1 MHQPPYKHISKKKK
15 VPGCFYPNTFR
26 IFSDDVQDVSMG
38 LERINHE
45 YTIESYEPHPPR
57 PKSPNR
63 HKPHPYYAKFIRTNP
78 RFINEPISHMETE
91 AALLKQFPCMPSE
104 PISLKWYLPTYS
116 KDTTQRHD
124 FQSSTCKP
132 NPQTRHGCNPHRFP
146 TFGIVPQVNPEEP
159 QSMPNIFRERI
170 SFIHQYDARTWP
182 NEPIRGRRHGA
193 FVQTEINPRHGKIA
207 PRGETAFLITGGSHT
222 LKQLK
227 AERGNL
233 GESKLASPKPS
244 SLNSQQMLS
253 PGICLSKP
261 DLEEVAK
268 AYRSNPTEG
277 QNCLGSQAGKI
288 PVDFTKG
295 QEVSLDPTST
305 TITKT
310 RGASVT
316 IYTPLLP
323 PATAI
328 SLPSQTT
335 WPLIPDI
342 SNGVKPDLTPVST

>member
-1 MHQPPYKHISKKKK
+1 MVGALQDKNRGQEAFLQRVVKTWNQPPKAVEVESTGVFKGNIELFRWILKIEFFRMVFEVILKTACVKIRLPLAELPPSY
-15 VPGCFYPNTFR
+15 PPNGLLPCF
-26 IFSDDVQDVSMG
+26 
-38 LERINHE
+38 
-45 YTIESYEPHPPR
+45 
-57 PKSPNR
+57 
-63 HKPHPYYAKFIRTNP
+63 
-78 RFINEPISHMETE
+78 
-91 AALLKQFPCMPSE
+91 
-104 PISLKWYLPTYS
+104 
-116 KDTTQRHD
+116 
-124 FQSSTCKP
+124 
-132 NPQTRHGCNPHRFP
+132 
-146 TFGIVPQVNPEEP
+146 PQVNPEEP